1 MMRLLKNK
9 LTLVS
14 LLIFI
19 TSLFF
24 DAFTIKDMGKTINY
38 PSFEVFLVGPISF
51 LGGAGREF
59 LTWTANIWFLVS
71 IVCVFR
77 KYYLISIIS
86 GLIAFL
92 IAGSFTFCE
101 EVLAAENGR
110 TAEIINL
117 NAGYFIWLISILS
130 IIFSSVYLKM
140 TTRKNA

>member
-1 MMRLLKNK
+1 M
-9 LTLVS
+9 V
-14 LLIFI
+14 
-19 TSLFF
+19 SLFF
-24 DAFTIKDMGKTINY
+24 DAFTIRDMGKVINY

>member
-1 MMRLLKNK
+1 MQQLNNRLILI
-9 LTLVS
+9 TL
-14 LLIFI
+14 LFFI
-19 TSLFF
+19 ISLFF
-24 DAFTIKDMGKTINY
+24 DAFTVRDIGKVIDY
-38 PSFEVFLVGPISF
+38 PSIEVFLVGPISF

-59 LTWTANIWFLVS
+59 LTWTANVWFLVS

-92 IAGSFTFCE
+92 IAGSFAFCE

-130 IIFSSVYLKM
+130 IVFSSVYLKI
-140 TTRKNA
+140 TQKKNA

>member
-1 MMRLLKNK
+1 MRK
-9 LTLVS
+9 LNNRLVLIT

-19 TSLFF
+19 VSLFF
-24 DAFTIKDMGKTINY
+24 DAFTIRDMGETINY

-59 LTWTANIWFLVS
+59 LTWTANVWFLVS
-71 IVCVFR
+71 IVCVVR
-77 KYYLISIIS
+77 KCYLISIIS

-92 IAGSFTFCE
+92 IAGSFIFCE

-117 NAGYFIWLISILS
+117 NAGYFIWLTSILS
-130 IIFSSVYLKM
+130 IIFSSVYLKI
-140 TTRKNA
+140 TKKKNA